1 MYPGDVLRKNL
12 DVVLATF
19 ILLGVGFYFGTR
31 PQTIAAIKSDL
42 AQRDV
47 TAYRNVPK
55 TTIDILFNNA
65 VITAFSTI
73 GVLYA
78 VYAAVFQVGIVYGAI
93 WVINGPL
100 NFLLVMVT
108 FGLLEFLASFLGIF
122 GGLYVLKRAVEY
134 VLFKLVGRIMSDQNA
149 LYSVG
154 LVFAAALGL
163 LVPGA
168 IIEAFLL
175 YSTLYNP
182 FFLPFVVI
190 GGAFVTGVLYYYV
203 VFKKSKD

>member
-12 DVVLATF
+12 DVVLAAF
-19 ILLGVGFYFGTR
+19 ILLGVGFFFGTR
-31 PQTIAAIKSDL
+31 PQTIEAIKSDL

-47 TAYRNVPK
+47 TAYRNVGR
-55 TTIDILFNNA
+55 TTADIFFNNA
-65 VITAFSTI
+65 IITTFSTV

-78 VYAAVFQVGIVYGAI
+78 VYAAVFQVGIAYGAI
-93 WVINGPL
+93 WVISGPL

-108 FGLLEFLASFLGIF
+108 FGFIEFLASFLGVF
-122 GGLYVLKRAVEY
+122 GGLYVLKRTIEY
-134 VLFKLVGRIMSDQNA
+134 VLFKLVRRTMSEQNA
-149 LYSVG
+149 LHSVG
-154 LVFAAALGL
+154 LIFAVALGL

-182 FFLPFVVI
+182 ALLPIVVI
-190 GGAFVTGVLYYYV
+190 GGAFITGVLYYYV
-203 VFKKSKD
+203 VIKRSS